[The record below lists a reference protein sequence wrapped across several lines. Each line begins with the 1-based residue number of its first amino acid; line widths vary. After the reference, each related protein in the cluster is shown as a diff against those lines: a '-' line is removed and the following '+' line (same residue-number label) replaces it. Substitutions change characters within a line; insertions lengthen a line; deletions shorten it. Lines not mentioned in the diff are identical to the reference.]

1 MNNWRK
7 FNVNAEEE
15 KTETI
20 QTEQSS
26 VNISQFSCFVAI
38 FPNWNGPGPSPKVV
52 KKKHWSL
59 TLPVLP
65 GASEAWFELQLH
77 ITNPQ
82 IMEIFLVT
90 FLILNQSVL

>member
-26 VNISQFSCFVAI
+26 VNISQFSCVVAF
-38 FPNWNGPGPSPKVV
+38 FPIETAQAPVPKWW
-52 KKKHWSL
+52 KKN
-59 TLPVLP
+59 T
-65 GASEAWFELQLH
+65 AH
-77 ITNPQ
+77 IYPT
-82 IMEIFLVT
+82 EKCY
-90 FLILNQSVL
+90 S